1 MSVYRDEKRGTWLS
15 KYRYKDW
22 KGNIVNS
29 TKRGFKTRREAV
41 EWERSFLLM
50 KAGDME
56 MTLDDFIKIY
66 EADMQ
71 PRWRESTKLS
81 SKNMIETKILP
92 TFGDKRMCDIKPSD
106 VVKWQNEMMNTRN
119 PKNGKPYSTS
129 YLQGMHVQ
137 LSAIFNHAT
146 RFYGLKSNPARIA
159 GNMTGPKTKEMQFWT
174 LDEYKRFSATLYGDT
189 IAYHAFEMLYWTGM
203 RKGEMLAL
211 TAEDFDFE
219 AQTVRINKT
228 YHRFRGKDIITPPKT
243 EKSNRTITLPAD
255 VSKEMEIYISRIY
268 ALSPNDRI
276 FPISPSTVSNLLKEG
291 AEKAGLKRI
300 RVHDLRHSHVSLL
313 IDMDMNALAIA
324 QRVGHETIEVT
335 YRYAH
340 LFPNV
345 QGEVAAKLNDLKHA
359 G

>member
-219 AQTVRINKT
+219 AQTVRVNKT
-228 YHRFRGKDIITPPKT
+228 YHRLRGKDIITPPKT

-276 FPISPSTVSNLLKEG
+276 FPISPSTVTNLLKEG

>member
-22 KGNIVNS
+22 QGNIVNS

-106 VVKWQNEMMNTRN
+106 VVKWQNEMMNAHN

-189 IAYHAFEMLYWTGM
+189 IGYHAFEMLYWTGM

-219 AQTVRINKT
+219 AQTVRVNKT
-228 YHRFRGKDIITPPKT
+228 YHRLRGKDIITPPKT

-276 FPISPSTVSNLLKEG
+276 FPISPSTVTNLLKEG

>member
-56 MTLDDFIKIY
+56 MTLEDFIKIY
-66 EADMQ
+66 ETDMQ

-106 VVKWQNEMMNTRN
+106 VVKWQNEMMNSRN
-119 PKNGKPYSTS
+119 LKNGKPYSTS

-146 RFYGLKSNPARIA
+146 RFYGLKSNPARVA

-219 AQTVRINKT
+219 AQTVRVNKT
-228 YHRFRGKDIITPPKT
+228 YHRLRGKDIITPPKT

-276 FPISPSTVSNLLKEG
+276 FPISPSTVTNLLKEG